1 MCGIWKALIVRRE
14 VFPTVPVSVEYSLT
28 DKGLD
33 FLDSLKEMEK
43 WAENGEWNNPH
54 DATTIVH
61 IKTHFR

>member
-1 MCGIWKALIVRRE
+1 MSLRHLEGGGIVRRE

-43 WAENGEWNNPH
+43 WAEKWGVEQSS
-54 DATTIVH
+54 
-61 IKTHFR
+61 